1 MKKRNLFRRICRL
14 GAWCAL
20 SGMSVLAACTDE
32 AATGLP
38 AEGAAIRF
46 DVGLS
51 ETWESGGSAP
61 SAAPAAERP
70 DTLAA
75 RGAEVRTRSRGAAS
89 NISVTVIDGLPPRIR
104 TATQTRGAKKV
115 GNDTD
120 NGVISF
126 AEAFG
131 TNGFGVLGYACDE
144 GESNWWTYIT
154 NTQIIDNGGSWEATD
169 GQTCNWPGTWR
180 NCRMRL
186 FAYAPYTNNDNV
198 TYNTD
203 GSVNLLYGGYETAED
218 QKEFLVAT
226 TNVYNYE
233 EWSNWSDDD
242 VVNLNFTH
250 TLTAVGFR
258 FIFRHTGAV
267 IGSRALPK
275 EITGITINGVATT
288 GTYSVTCD
296 DSNDKLGEW
305 EEILSGIEG
314 VTLTKFSDDPGTEF
328 GDIPEYNEVKFTD
341 GAMCWPSNLA
351 IPVDFFLMVPQTL
364 SENTY
369 LTVSFRNTY
378 GSDADL
384 ECCVGEFK
392 DLMWVP
398 GKTVIYTIVTDYE
411 YSEGGDY

>member
-1 MKKRNLFRRICRL
+1 MKKKNLFRKIYRL

-61 SAAPAAERP
+61 AAAPAAERP
-70 DTLAA
+70 DTLAGC
-75 RGAEVRTRSRGAAS
+75 GAEMLTRSRSTAS
-89 NISVTVIDGLPPRIR
+89 NISVTVIDGLPPRIS
-104 TATQTRGAKKV
+104 TAGPQTRGAQKV
-115 GNDTD
+115 GDED
-120 NGVISF
+120 VGVGTTISF
-126 AEAFG
+126 ADAFG
-131 TNGFGVLGYACDE
+131 TDGFGVLGYACDE

-154 NTQIIDNGGSWEATD
+154 NAQIIDNGGSWEAAD
-169 GQTCNWPGTWR
+169 GQACNWPGTWR

-226 TNVYNYE
+226 TNVYNYDK
-233 EWSNWSDDD
+233 WSDWSDDD

-258 FIFRHTGAV
+258 FIFRHTGTV
-267 IGSRALPK
+267 MGSRALPK

-305 EEILSGIEG
+305 EAISEG
-314 VTLTKFSDDPGTEF
+314 YDNVTLTEFSDDPGTEF
-328 GDIPEYNEVKFTD
+328 GDISEYNEVKFTD
-341 GAMCWPSNLA
+341 GAMCWPSNLD

-364 SENTY
+364 SVNTY
-369 LTVSFRNTY
+369 LTVSFNT
-378 GSDADL
+378 DDDDVDL
-384 ECCVGEFK
+384 ECCLGEFK
-392 DLMWVP
+392 DLMWEP
-398 GKTVIYTIVTDYE
+398 GKTVIYTIVTDYV
-411 YSEGGDY
+411 YSEG